1 MKNLLLLIIVLVGGA
16 FVGKVVI
23 EKRYESKL
31 DEAISLARAFIYIE
45 YDNVKIDFDGSISIN
60 GLSITPPGFDESM
73 SVERITAISS
83 DRLMPIKGFDIF
95 KNGKFPEAFE
105 LDISQLSAPIELF
118 EQSQKS
124 YFKNWPKTQECR
136 SLETSF
142 NYSAAGYQSLD
153 SDVRVAFDFS
163 DLYNAVVDIE
173 VFDQALSL
181 TFEWIFDANKVES
194 LVRKQTSDLPVSE
207 VSATYELE
215 PDAAKKFVEQ
225 CADAFKV
232 TPEVY
237 LEKVVASAK
246 YSQNSFGAD
255 LGPDMRQAL
264 VKFMKGGSQFSLN
277 SKPSSQLKKLEQL
290 QFYKAKDVLRW
301 MNMTL
306 ALDGESIPLNAA
318 VIVAEEDTNEEQE
331 AKTKA
336 PKYITKPASSAEN
349 YIGRLVRVTR
359 TNQRKQLKGRLTGID
374 EDDRLQVEIGQYGGL
389 MTLTVG
395 FEEIDSFE
403 VINR

>member
-23 EKRYESKL
+23 EKKYESKL
-31 DEAISLARAFIYIE
+31 DEAISVARGFVYIE

-83 DRLMPIKGFDIF
+83 DRLMPIKGLDIF
-95 KNGKFPEAFE
+95 KNGKFPETFE
-105 LDISQLSAPIELF
+105 LDISQLSAPMELI

-124 YFKNWPKTQECR
+124 YLKKWPKAQECR

-142 NYSAAGYQSLD
+142 NYSAAGYPRVD
-153 SDVRVAFDFS
+153 SDIRVAFDFS

-173 VFDQALSL
+173 VFDQALGL
-181 TFEWIFDANKVES
+181 TFAWIFDANKIES

-207 VSATYELE
+207 ISATYELE

-225 CADAFKV
+225 CADVFKV

-306 ALDGESIPLNAA
+306 ALDGEAIPLNAA
-318 VIVAEEDTNEEQE
+318 VVAAEEDTNEEQE
-331 AKTKA
+331 AKIKS

-374 EDDRLQVEIGQYGGL
+374 EDDRLQVQIGQYGGL

>member
-23 EKRYESKL
+23 EKKYESKL
-31 DEAISLARAFIYIE
+31 DEAISVARGFVYIE

-60 GLSITPPGFDESM
+60 GLSITPPDFDESM

-83 DRLMPIKGFDIF
+83 DRLMPIKGLDIF
-95 KNGKFPEAFE
+95 KNGKFPETFE
-105 LDISQLSAPIELF
+105 LDISQLSAPMELI

-124 YFKNWPKTQECR
+124 YLKKWPKAQECR

-142 NYSAAGYQSLD
+142 NYSAAGYPRVD
-153 SDVRVAFDFS
+153 SDIRVAFDFS

-173 VFDQALSL
+173 VFDQALGL
-181 TFEWIFDANKVES
+181 TFAWIFDANKIES

-207 VSATYELE
+207 ISATYELE

-225 CADAFKV
+225 CADVFKV

-306 ALDGESIPLNAA
+306 ALDGEAIPLNAA
-318 VIVAEEDTNEEQE
+318 VVAAEEDTNEEQE
-331 AKTKA
+331 AKIKS

>member
-23 EKRYESKL
+23 EKKYESKL
-31 DEAISLARAFIYIE
+31 DEAISVARGFVYIE

-60 GLSITPPGFDESM
+60 GLSITPPDFDESM

-83 DRLMPIKGFDIF
+83 DRLMPIKGLDIF
-95 KNGKFPEAFE
+95 KNGKFPETFE
-105 LDISQLSAPIELF
+105 LDISQLSAPMELI

-124 YFKNWPKTQECR
+124 YLKKWPKAQECR

-142 NYSAAGYQSLD
+142 NYSAAGYPRVD
-153 SDVRVAFDFS
+153 SDIRVAFDFS

-173 VFDQALSL
+173 VFDQALGL
-181 TFEWIFDANKVES
+181 TFAWIFDANKIES

-207 VSATYELE
+207 ISTTYELE

-225 CADAFKV
+225 CADVFKV

-306 ALDGESIPLNAA
+306 ALDGEAVPLNAA
-318 VIVAEEDTNEEQE
+318 VVAAEEDTNEEQE
-331 AKTKA
+331 AKIKS

-403 VINR
+403 VTNR